1 MNHFFVSSRKKSF
14 PHYLFQKLLSLK
26 TNRFFH
32 FVVIVIGKMSQP
44 DIKQPIYIHLFDSWS
59 IMRKESWKELNIHIL
74 LCLTLNLYIFFYV
87 WPCICTYSSMCDLL
101 FVNILLCVTLHL
113 YIFSYVWPSPWW
125 GLLLRQSWF
134 AMNIDVSE
142 HLWRA
147 CFSILPVDSLKM
159 TVKLLVVFTLVFFTL
174 KLQSSLLFSG
184 KVRIS

>member
-101 FVNILLCVTLHL
+101 FVNILLCVTLNL
-113 YIFSYVWPSPWW
+113 YIFSYVWPWICTYSPMCDLEFVHI
-125 GLLLRQSWF
+125 LLCVTL
-134 AMNIDVSE
+134 
-142 HLWRA
+142 HLYV
-147 CFSILPVDSLKM
+147 FSYVWLCICKYSPMYDLAFVHI
-159 TVKLLVVFTLVFFTL
+159 
-174 KLQSSLLFSG
+174 LLF
-184 KVRIS
+184 VTLNL